1 MIPTIL
7 DIEASGFGRGS
18 YPIEIGFVLPDG
30 KAWCR
35 LIKPEPEWTHWDDTA
50 EEIHHLKRSI
60 LNLRGVPVQ
69 EVAAELNAALAG
81 ETVYCDG
88 WGNDSSW
95 LAMLFYF
102 AGQPQRF
109 RIDTLRTLLSDQ
121 QLDLWND
128 AKREVI
134 RELAL
139 DRHRASSDARILQMT
154 FQRTREQALALANA
168 S

>member
-1 MIPTIL
+1 MVPIIL

-18 YPIEIGFVLPDG
+18 YPIEIGYVLPDG

-35 LIKPEPEWTHWDDTA
+35 LIKPEPDWTHWDEKA
-50 EEIHHLKRSI
+50 EDIHHIKRSI
-60 LNLRGVPVQ
+60 LNMRGLPVS
-69 EVAAELNAALAG
+69 EVATGLNDALAG

-109 RIDTLRTLLSDQ
+109 RIETLRTLLTDRQ
-121 QLDLWND
+121 VELWNNT
-128 AKREVI
+128 KQQVI
-134 RELAL
+134 DELAL

-154 FQRTREQALALANA
+154 YLRTRDQALANA